1 MNTRNQS
8 SNETPLNTS
17 TAAAFSPFLV
27 AFFVR
32 SSRPYKRVMAEDF
45 INVTVALTHPNP
57 VVIEKPFYPHQLQ
70 APPGVSF
77 VFWETFLGMDVP
89 VVSNRLK
96 CVRTICIR
104 LTRLVKNKL
113 RVSLKVSTS
122 FSASINHSFSASG
135 SPESMPCQSSCKRW
149 YPRMTS
155 ASFCASSSL
164 SCGCVNLGARGCVL
178 TLCCAFSSKRE
189 VEPKLS

>member
-1 MNTRNQS
+1 MYS
-8 SNETPLNTS
+8 SINSPKSSCNREAILSSSASSS
-17 TAAAFSPFLV
+17 TWC
-27 AFFVR
+27 FVR
-32 SSRPYKRVMAEDF
+32 
-45 INVTVALTHPNP
+45 
-57 VVIEKPFYPHQLQ
+57 
-70 APPGVSF
+70 
-77 VFWETFLGMDVP
+77 FLGNIP
-89 VVSNRLK
+89 RNGCAWCFQSAK
-96 CVRTICIR
+96 CVLTICIR

-135 SPESMPCQSSCKRW
+135 SPESIPCQSSCKRW